1 MENKMKFG
9 QFIAKKRK
17 EQQLTQKEF
26 ASSLFVTESAVSK
39 WERGISYPDI
49 SLVSEICRV
58 LQITE
63 HELITASEDY
73 HQRQLEKRGNYFLNI
88 VKTYSAILY
97 GAYIISLLTCLI
109 VNFALEHKLDWFYI
123 VLSAEMLAFSL
134 LNLPLIVKERKGLF
148 TVLGS
153 FISINLLLFVCSWYT
168 GGDWFAVTFVCLLTF
183 YALVFL
189 PLILRAEMKPIGLG
203 KSKALI
209 CLIIDTILIYITVIV
224 CMLFSGSMGIQNV
237 LEIAIPL
244 VSIGIILP
252 WIYLL
257 IIRYI
262 RWNNFYKAAICLSIS
277 GVYFYMFNSFVHMII
292 DKKEFSMPAINL
304 TVWNNTYINGNVGL
318 ITFMSTILLSIVFT
332 IAGIMYS
339 QKKEHNGFF
348 FRKLI

>member
-17 EQQLTQKEF
+17 EQQMTQKDF
-26 ASSLFVTESAVSK
+26 ASSLYVTESAVSK
-39 WERGISYPDI
+39 WERGVSYPDI

-97 GAYIISLLTCLI
+97 GAYLISLLACFI
-109 VNFALEHKLDWFYI
+109 VNLVIEHKLDWFYI
-123 VLSAEMLAFSL
+123 VLTAELLAFSL
-134 LNLPLIVKERKGLF
+134 LNLPLIVSKRKGLF

-153 FISINLLLFVCSWYT
+153 FISLNLLLLVCSWYT
-168 GGDWFAVTFVCLLTF
+168 GGDWFVITFVCTLTF

-189 PLILRAEMKPIGLG
+189 PIILRSEMKPFGIG
-203 KSKALI
+203 SNKALL
-209 CLIIDTILIYITVIV
+209 CFIIDTVLVYITVIACV
-224 CMLFSGSMGIQNV
+224 LLSGSMDIQNV

-252 WIYLL
+252 WVYLL
-257 IIRYI
+257 VIRYTTF
-262 RWNNFYKAAICLSIS
+262 NNYYKAAICLSIS
-277 GVYFYMFNSFVHMII
+277 GVYFYIFNSIVDMII
-292 DKKEFSMPAINL
+292 DKKDFSMPVVNL
-304 TVWNNTYINGNVGL
+304 AVWNNTYINGNVGL
-318 ITFMSTILLSIVFT
+318 IIFVSTILLGVAFT
-332 IAGIMYS
+332 IAGVIYS
-339 QKKEHNGFF
+339 QKKNVVDSSYES
-348 FRKLI
+348 